1 MKSKVGWDEGQAR
14 RVRLITGLVG
24 LTLLFSGV
32 VCQWF
37 AGNQISD
44 VSLSTLCEAYSGEGA
59 LNSQDD
65 FWDGKMQ
72 YYERVGKEGPPIT
85 LAMIAR
91 QFVGESFD
99 PEADY
104 PIDQFLYSNPS
115 FWCKYLPSCPP
126 GATCDRGEV
135 VAAYN
140 WTRGAW
146 VGRKISTKASWGI
159 ATGVADASNSRIR
172 CSDKAKVYKAMLQTI
187 FTDSQGNWVVDARSD
202 EPWSQEAVDLAADEM
217 NYSCMRSKGSTGYI
231 LSLGPVLS
239 SMTSLI
245 CLLSLCRWF
254 QGPTTAS
261 AAEGFAIVSVALT
274 LVGFWVVEFQTDNEF
289 LQAYMMCG
297 RNSALFEPPYMVDKG
312 VYFDGTPCM
321 DVDTVG
327 DRRMNP
333 YVETSLKMT
342 AVYTAGGVC
351 NLLATVLLLV
361 SVSKI
366 KEKSKL
372 TKFQTLEASDEL

>member
-1 MKSKVGWDEGQAR
+1 M
-14 RVRLITGLVG
+14 
-24 LTLLFSGV
+24 
-32 VCQWF
+32 
-37 AGNQISD
+37 
-44 VSLSTLCEAYSGEGA
+44 
-59 LNSQDD
+59 
-65 FWDGKMQ
+65 
-72 YYERVGKEGPPIT
+72 
-85 LAMIAR
+85 
-91 QFVGESFD
+91 
-99 PEADY
+99 
-104 PIDQFLYSNPS
+104 
-115 FWCKYLPSCPP
+115 
-126 GATCDRGEV
+126 
-135 VAAYN
+135 
-140 WTRGAW
+140 
-146 VGRKISTKASWGI
+146 
-159 ATGVADASNSRIR
+159 
-172 CSDKAKVYKAMLQTI
+172 
-187 FTDSQGNWVVDARSD
+187 
-202 EPWSQEAVDLAADEM
+202 DLAADEM

-361 SVSKI
+361 SPPPFATSLLAAPLCWPLTPTRQRLHHTGPEINPRPPVSPP
-366 KEKSKL
+366 S
-372 TKFQTLEASDEL
+372 